1 MRRLK
6 GSDPFMFAGA
16 VLAVDRG
23 GVRALRRGTR
33 VAPRVL
39 GPGRAALV
47 PLQAG
52 PLARDRDAGRLR
64 VGAGATLAVE
74 PVAATV
80 AYPGA
85 ARTWL
90 ELDIVVE
97 AGGTLVLEDAPLIV
111 AAGA

>member
-1 MRRLK
+1 
-6 GSDPFMFAGA
+6 MFAGA

-23 GVRALRRGTR
+23 GVRALRRGPR

-52 PLARDRDAGRLR
+52 PLAGDPDGRRLC

-85 ARTWL
+85 APTWL
-90 ELDIVVE
+90 ELDITVDD
-97 AGGTLVLEDAPLIV
+97 GGRLVLEDAPLIV
-111 AAGA
+111 A